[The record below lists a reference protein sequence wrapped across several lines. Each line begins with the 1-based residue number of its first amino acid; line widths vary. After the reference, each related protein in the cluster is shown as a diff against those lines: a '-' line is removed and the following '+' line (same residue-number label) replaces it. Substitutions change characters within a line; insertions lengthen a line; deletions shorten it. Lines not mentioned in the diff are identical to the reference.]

1 MCCKISAHTTL
12 FLILIMLSRQ
22 ILPVEDTVVYLSTF
36 FLSHGVLHPVFL
48 QPLKEV
54 VPRVEKGYKM
64 DAPDGCPAVVYDIMK
79 QCWTLDAVV
88 RPSFMELREKLQDII
103 TNELYR

>member
-1 MCCKISAHTTL
+1 MYTYAH
-12 FLILIMLSRQ
+12 ILYTH
-22 ILPVEDTVVYLSTF
+22 ILYTHKLYTHDIPMAPPLPAVTPPPPTSD
-36 FLSHGVLHPVFL
+36 L

-79 QCWTLDAVV
+79 QCWTLDTAL
-88 RPSFMELREKLQDII
+88 RPSFRTLREKLQHIRAK
-103 TNELYR
+103 ELYL